1 MDTNIIGIEIKRALH
16 QNTTNFNY
24 DTCFERKERGK
35 ERETQRILFDIGAT
49 APAITINDIGL
60 KCFEK
65 ERKEVYGF
73 EYGAPT
79 GAVDTT
85 FNNNIGRFF
94 KAPGPIGAVTTT
106 LVWSTVRCIFDN
118 L

>member
-1 MDTNIIGIEIKRALH
+1 MCCFLFFIFVVGIEIKRALH
-16 QNTTNFNY
+16 QNTANFNY

-35 ERETQRILFDIGAT
+35 ERETQGILFDIGAT
-49 APAITINDIGL
+49 APAITRNDIGL

-73 EYGAPT
+73 EYEAPT

-85 FNNNIGRFF
+85 FNF
-94 KAPGPIGAVTTT
+94 KAPIGAVTTT
-106 LVWSTVRCIFDN
+106 LIWSTVGCIFDN